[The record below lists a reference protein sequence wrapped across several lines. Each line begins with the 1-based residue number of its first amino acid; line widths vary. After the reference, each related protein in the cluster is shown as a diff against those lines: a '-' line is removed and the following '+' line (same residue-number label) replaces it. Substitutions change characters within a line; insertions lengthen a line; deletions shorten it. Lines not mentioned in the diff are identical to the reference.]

1 MERRPGRL
9 LQFRNIRPILRL
21 GSFTPRREP
30 PPYCALYSGQNALDR
45 LQTLSELQAETLLS
59 LCAASLSLYPAWE
72 RQSWIMPE
80 PEAALQVHGGHF
92 LDLADLSL
100 RLGGVRHLAGRH
112 SYLHAPSGLAFAA
125 HQDAQG
131 QVTLVLGGTN
141 SSHTDSQPRTFP
153 AEVQQLRADLLNVV
167 GGVPRLYRAA
177 DLLTL
182 LLRDELARR
191 EEYGPL
197 TLAGHSLG
205 GGMAQYAGLMND
217 VPVFAFSPTALGR
230 GMLSL
235 LHDAGRLGDP
245 AAVTRLVHAYSLEG
259 DPIPGLGTGWL
270 QSSVVGEHLRL
281 PLSPDVASSHRAS
294 SHATSHGQ
302 IYPHLVAW
310 LRRRWPDLPDAIEKA
325 REKNAEVREHPSLEP
340 GEEQPEP

>member
-1 MERRPGRL
+1 MAAGTDRAGRTGRL
-9 LQFRNIRPILRL
+9 LQFWTIQRTIRLR
-21 GSFTPRREP
+21 GFTPRREA
-30 PPYCALYSGQNALDR
+30 PPYCTLHSGQDALDQ

-59 LCAASLSLYPAWE
+59 LCAAALSLYPAWE
-72 RQSWIMPE
+72 RQSWVMPE

-92 LDLADLSL
+92 LDLAHLSL

-112 SYLHAPSGLAFAA
+112 GYLHAPSGLAFAA
-125 HQDAQG
+125 HQDADG

-153 AEVQQLRADLLNVV
+153 AEVQQLRADLLNAV
-167 GGVPRLYRAA
+167 GRVPRLYRTA

-182 LLRDELARR
+182 LLRDELAREGGHR
-191 EEYGPL
+191 SL
-197 TLAGHSLG
+197 TLTGHSLG

-230 GMLSL
+230 GVLSL
-235 LHDAGRLGDP
+235 LEDTGRLTDP
-245 AAVTRLVHAYSLEG
+245 AAVVRLVRAYSLEG

-270 QSSVVGEHLRL
+270 QSNVVGEHLRL
-281 PLSPDVASSHRAS
+281 PLSSGVAHSRRAN

-302 IYPHLVAW
+302 IYPHLVAH
-310 LRRRWPDLPDAIEKA
+310 LRQRWPDLPDAIERK
-325 REKNAEVREHPSLEP
+325 AEVQEHPGLEP
-340 GEEQPEP
+340 GL